1 MSDDLRALVDDL
13 RLEVRALTALLAAEQ
28 LHRQTPRDRRLRLED
43 CGDVVT
49 LAELGQ
55 LLGFGPRYCERLVTL
70 ERRTGVRVLPPSVAG
85 TRGRYLRRDVEQWL
99 RRGIVARRVEKPAGR
114 ADDTGRP

>member
-1 MSDDLRALVDDL
+1 M
-13 RLEVRALTALLAAEQ
+13 
-28 LHRQTPRDRRLRLED
+28 
-43 CGDVVT
+43 VT